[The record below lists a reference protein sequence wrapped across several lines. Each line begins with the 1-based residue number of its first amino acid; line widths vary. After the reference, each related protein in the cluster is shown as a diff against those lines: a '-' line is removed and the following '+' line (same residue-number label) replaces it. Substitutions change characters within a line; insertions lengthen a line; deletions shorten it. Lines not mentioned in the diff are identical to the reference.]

1 MPGSVLFYKK
11 YQELTPLNIEK
22 VRISIKL
29 NAENWL
35 KTKAYLNNYNLNRAL
50 KNDIYPY
57 VYVYSTCG

>member
-1 MPGSVLFYKK
+1 MPFSVNARQCPVLEK
-11 YQELTPLNIEK
+11 YQELTPLNIAK

-50 KNDIYPY
+50 KYDI
-57 VYVYSTCG
+57 